1 MAANSVES
9 VQLIGGADSHVVI
22 VILYPTLYEAVKIT
36 NLPQCLN
43 KWWIQHSYMSMKSYS
58 TEKNTD
64 AFIGLFKKKQTKTKT
79 KRNKQFR
86 PNGLA
91 K

>member
-36 NLPQCLN
+36 NLPQYLN
-43 KWWIQHSYMSMKSYS
+43 KSWTQHSCMSMKSYS
-58 TEKNTD
+58 AEKNTD
-64 AFIGLFKKKQTKTKT
+64 AFISLFKKKGI
-79 KRNKQFR
+79 NIFD
-86 PNGLA
+86 LIA
-91 K
+91 